1 MKDQVMSNETQ
12 STLNK
17 KVDLTR
23 KMSKGIRN
31 RLIYMAAS
39 TFKN

>member
-17 KVDLTR
+17 KVELTR
-23 KMSKGIRN
+23 KMSKGIRD

>member
-17 KVDLTR
+17 KVELTR

>member
-1 MKDQVMSNETQ
+1 MKEQVMSNETQ
-12 STLNK
+12 STINK
-17 KVDLTR
+17 KVELTR